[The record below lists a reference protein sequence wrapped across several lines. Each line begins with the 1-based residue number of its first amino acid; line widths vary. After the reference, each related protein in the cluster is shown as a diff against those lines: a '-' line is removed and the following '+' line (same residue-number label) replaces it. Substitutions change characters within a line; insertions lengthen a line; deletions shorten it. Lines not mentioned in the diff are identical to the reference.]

1 MGPPPERRCDQ
12 SNMRILVIG
21 CGYVGLPLAQT
32 LARMGHQVHG
42 TRRSEFS
49 AADVTPHALD
59 VTDPSSFEA
68 IPKDFDVIYYTPSSS
83 RGDASVHQAVFVDG
97 TAHLLNWLG
106 DAATRLIFTS
116 STSVYPQTDGNWVDE
131 TANHDG
137 ATGTAINLLQAEA
150 LFQESPQLATI
161 LRVAGIYG
169 PERGYLYRQ
178 FLKDEA
184 VITQGGSRWI
194 NMIHRDDVV
203 SALVTALNIPPGIY
217 NVSDDEPLTQ
227 RAFFEWLA
235 KELDKTVPPEGE
247 VQKRKRAA
255 TNKRVSN
262 AKLKATDWQLKYPNF
277 REGYGAL
284 INEEQGGH

>member
-1 MGPPPERRCDQ
+1 MVPPPARHCDH

-21 CGYVGLPLAQT
+21 CGYVGLPLAQA

-42 TRRSEFS
+42 TRRSDFP
-49 AADVTPHALD
+49 ATDVTPHTLD
-59 VTDPSSFEA
+59 VTDPNSFEA
-68 IPKDFDVIYYTPSSS
+68 IPQDFDVIYYTPSSS

-97 TAHLLNWLG
+97 PTHLLNWLG

-116 STSVYPQTDGNWVDE
+116 STSVYPQTDGKWVDE

-150 LFQESPQLATI
+150 LFQESPQVATI

-217 NVSDDEPLTQ
+217 NASDDEPLTQ

-247 VQKRKRAA
+247 VQKRKRAV

-277 REGYGAL
+277 RDGYGAL

>member
-1 MGPPPERRCDQ
+1 MVPPPERRCDQ

-59 VTDPSSFEA
+59 VTDRSSFEA
-68 IPKDFDVIYYTPSSS
+68 IPQDFDVIYYTPSSS

-97 TAHLLNWLG
+97 TTHLLNWLG
-106 DAATRLIFTS
+106 DTATRLIFTS

-203 SALVTALNIPPGIY
+203 SALVTALNVPPGIY
-217 NVSDDEPLTQ
+217 NASDDEPLTQ

-235 KELDKTVPPEGE
+235 KELDKTCLLYTSPSP
-247 VQKRKRAA
+247 R
-255 TNKRVSN
+255 
-262 AKLKATDWQLKYPNF
+262 D
-277 REGYGAL
+277 
-284 INEEQGGH
+284 